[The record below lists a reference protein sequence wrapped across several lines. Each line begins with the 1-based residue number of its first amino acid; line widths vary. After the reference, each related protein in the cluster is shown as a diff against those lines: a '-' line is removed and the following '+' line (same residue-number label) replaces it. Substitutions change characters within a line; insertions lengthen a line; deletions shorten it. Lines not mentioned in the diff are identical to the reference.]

1 MAETEMPT
9 TTSAAVTQDRQRQI
23 KVCILG
29 AKGAGKTCFLAGLA
43 VLSEPNRKSIITAI
57 HDDPKTAGYLDSLQ
71 ATLRAGAWPPPTTAT
86 VILDM
91 TVMVEGAA
99 VDLRVVDYAG
109 EDFTGALRTLDR
121 ESVEELYR
129 FTRDADVFLLLFAPH
144 RDLVD
149 DGSADKAQSLIE
161 RQRAHLQAIAQVWRE
176 KVGHGQERAFNPL
189 MEVGLVVTQCDRV
202 PGLDSPRMA
211 RSYLREHAP
220 HLVERLSD
228 LSSAVECFAVS
239 AIGPPGSTAGEGEA
253 NAHGSPP
260 SAIQPFGYEP
270 LFRWIRGH
278 KARKSVWRRP
288 WVWGLA
294 AAIALGAVAV
304 PFIDRGIRSSGVVAV
319 LNDATLSDAEK
330 VERISGWVNGE
341 AHQRR
346 DEFLQQVLRRL
357 DDRLQ
362 RATTEEE
369 FQRLRQESET
379 MSASDTQTFRPQFR
393 RFSERVLEQQRKS
406 RFTSL
411 EDGFQAQPPPTA
423 FLDDARRF
431 VETYRSGNDV
441 ERVRRMLI
449 DIVDKEIQQ
458 RRDTIKGMPLASSG
472 QMAAKAGEVLKFA
485 REFERQLP
493 EEEVK
498 GMRTAAEIARLASQR
513 GQWEV
518 ALKRSGG
525 LTTAYWQ
532 TVIVSNRQN
541 GQPIHEFNGAGDTP
555 IPDKTWSASPATFG
569 WQAGEPLRVALK
581 IEGRLFDVPIG
592 YLDDQSQMA
601 IRIFVG
607 RKSLNVEPG
616 AESYVADPYVEFRLK
631 KPGGE
636 ELTRDDWQAV
646 EDFILPGSRW

>member
-1 MAETEMPT
+1 MPETKMP
-9 TTSAAVTQDRQRQI
+9 AAPSGSGIEDRQRQI

-57 HDDPKTAGYLDSLQ
+57 HDDPKTADYLDSLQ

-121 ESVEELYR
+121 KSVEELYQ

-149 DGSADKAQSLIE
+149 DGAADKAQSLIE
-161 RQRAHLQAIAQVWRE
+161 RQRAHLQAVAQVWRE
-176 KVGHGQERAFNPL
+176 KVGHGQERTFNPR

-211 RSYLREHAP
+211 RNYLREHAP
-220 HLVERLSD
+220 HLIERLAD

-239 AIGPPGSTAGEGEA
+239 AIGPPGSTAGEA
-253 NAHGSPP
+253 DADPHGSPP
-260 SAIQPFGYEP
+260 SAIHPFGYEP

-278 KARKSVWRRP
+278 EARKSLWRKP
-288 WVWGLA
+288 WAWGLT
-294 AAIALGAVAV
+294 AAIALGVIAI
-304 PFIDRGIRSSGVVAV
+304 PFVDRGIRSANVVAV
-319 LNDATLSDAEK
+319 LNDPALTDGEKAE
-330 VERISGWVNGE
+330 RLSGWITEG
-341 AHQRR
+341 ASKQR
-346 DEFLQQVLRRL
+346 DEFFRQVLRRL
-357 DDRLQ
+357 DDRLE

-369 FQRLRQESET
+369 FERLRQESE
-379 MSASDTQTFRPQFR
+379 ALAARDTQTFRPQFR
-393 RFSERVLEQQRKS
+393 SFRERVLEQQRKS
-406 RFTSL
+406 LFTSL
-411 EDGFQAQPPPTA
+411 EDRFQAQPLPPG

-431 VETYRSGNDV
+431 VETYRSGDDV
-441 ERVRRMLI
+441 EGVRRMLI
-449 DIVDKEIQQ
+449 ELVDKAMQQ

-472 QMAAKAGEVLKFA
+472 QIAAKASAILEFA
-485 REFERQLP
+485 REYERQLP

-498 GMRTAAEIARLASQR
+498 GMRRAAEIARLASQR

-525 LTTAYWQ
+525 LTTPYWQ
-532 TVIVSNRQN
+532 TVIVSSRRNA
-541 GQPIHEFNGAGDTP
+541 QPIHEFNGAGDAA
-555 IPDKTWSASPATFG
+555 IIDKTWSASSATFG
-569 WQAGEPLRVALK
+569 WQAGEPLRVELK
-581 IEGRLFDVPIG
+581 IEGRLSDVPIG
-592 YLDDQSQMA
+592 YLDDNSQMA
-601 IRIFVG
+601 IRIFAG
-607 RKSLNVEPG
+607 RRSLNVEPG

-636 ELTRDDWQAV
+636 ELTRDDWQAI